1 MATVKKQG
9 SGYKITVSMG
19 YDVHGKQIRHHMT
32 WTPEPGMTARQIT
45 KELKRQE
52 VLFEERC
59 KNQQVQNGNIKLA
72 DFAEIWFH
80 DYAEKH
86 LKATTVSNYRFFLK
100 RVNDGLGH
108 LRLDRI
114 QPRHLLSFYDNLE
127 EENVRLDTTYTPA
140 GNLKAILAERDITQ
154 KHCSRLAGVS
164 IGTVEAAVRG
174 KNVSAISAE
183 KISKALDLPQ
193 DQVFLPC
200 SRGTLS
206 GKTRLHYHRFIS
218 SMLETAVK
226 WQYISSNPCARVAA
240 PKAKQKEVAY
250 LDEHEAARLLAAL
263 EGEPVQ
269 YRAVVLLDLQT
280 GLRRAELCG
289 LEWQDVDFE
298 NAVLHIRRN
307 SLYLPEK
314 GIYTDTTKNES
325 SVRSIKLPAASIQ
338 MLKQYRSWQ
347 TQLRLMLGDQWNQ
360 SDRLF
365 TMPDGSPIHPDT
377 LTNWFSGFIERH
389 DLPKIT
395 LHGLRH
401 TNATLLIAAGTNLR
415 TVASRLGHSKVST
428 TTDIYA
434 HAIRSA
440 DAAAAEV
447 LDDVLAPK
455 QRRLNA

>member
-1 MATVKKQG
+1 MATIKEQG

-19 YDVHGKQIRHHMT
+19 YDVNGKQIRHHMT
-32 WTPEPGMTARQIT
+32 WTPEPGMTARQIA

-59 KNQQVQNGNIKLA
+59 KTQQVQNGNIKLA

-80 DYAEKH
+80 DYAEKQ
-86 LKATTVSNYRFFLK
+86 LKARTVANYRYFLK
-100 RVNDGLGH
+100 RVNEGLGH

-140 GNLKAILAERDITQ
+140 GNLKALLAERSITQ
-154 KHCSRLAGVS
+154 AHCSRLAGVS

-174 KNVSAISAE
+174 KNVSAVSAE
-183 KISKALDLPQ
+183 KISNALDVPQ
-193 DQVFLPC
+193 DQLFHPH

-218 SMLETAVK
+218 SMLETAVQ
-226 WQYISSNPCARVAA
+226 WQYIPANPCARVAA
-240 PKAKQKEVAY
+240 PKAGQKEVAY
-250 LDEHEAARLLAAL
+250 LDEHEAALLLAAL

-269 YRAVVLLDLQT
+269 YRAVVLLDLHT

-289 LEWQDVDFE
+289 LEWQDVDFK
-298 NAVLHIRRN
+298 NSVLHIRRN
-307 SLYLPEK
+307 SLYLPDK

-325 SVRSIKLPAASIQ
+325 SVRSIKLPAVCAQ

-377 LTNWFSGFIERH
+377 LTNWFSAFIKRH

-440 DAAAAEV
+440 DAAAADV
-447 LDDVLAPK
+447 LDDVLTPK
-455 QRRLNA
+455 RRLNT